1 MKRLIG
7 ALLIVSLAV
16 IGGRYSFLKLCDI
29 SWFCLSD
36 VNIKCPA
43 NIKQKQ
49 VLETSRLKVGE
60 SVFVQ
65 DLVRA
70 GDALLRMPGVE
81 SVMVKRKLP
90 SSVEIQLE
98 PEEVVLFVKK
108 GRIYGLTRALK
119 LVDIG
124 NPKEFLPVVT
134 GLSEK
139 RSQAYKND
147 IKLCYSLA
155 LYDKMQLSSKNL
167 SGRLSEIHFLNSDK
181 VELIFDPGGVKVLM
195 PLRNYPESL
204 NRLVTL
210 DSTGILG
217 NSGSFDMTAGKMVVK
232 NGV

>member
-1 MKRLIG
+1 VKRLIG

-16 IGGRYSFLKLCDI
+16 AGGRYSFLKLSEI
-29 SWFCLSD
+29 SWFCLWE
-36 VNIKCPA
+36 VKIKCPD
-43 NIKQKQ
+43 NIEQKQ
-49 VLETSRLKVGE
+49 VLDTSRLKIGE
-60 SVFVQ
+60 SVFAQ
-65 DLVRA
+65 DLIRA
-70 GDALLRMPGVE
+70 GHALLRMPGIE
-81 SVMVKRKLP
+81 SVKVKRKLP

-108 GRIYGLTRALK
+108 NKIYGLTRALK

-134 GLSEK
+134 GLSDS
-139 RSQAYKND
+139 RSQVYQND

-155 LYDKMQLSSKNL
+155 LYDKMRLSSKNL
-167 SGRLSEIHFLNSDK
+167 SGRLSEIHFLDSDK
-181 VELIFDPGGVKVLM
+181 VELIFDPGGVKVLI

-210 DSTGILG
+210 DSKGILG